1 MTLLPDGLYDRIL
14 DSTLREAAQGLATAG
29 QAEIEALVPAER
41 RRRLVAEMARL
52 LPDLLDAIAASSDES
67 EIERQELQLL
77 NKLLTSVRRQD
88 AQTPTWTAPVLALRS
103 VHRTGLAPIFPQTGL
118 SSPWLFTA
126 GRADPSLFS
135 ELRAELSA
143 ADRVDILVSFITWSG
158 FRKLW
163 DVLESVTALGANGHP
178 PSRGSWR

>member
-1 MTLLPDGLYDRIL
+1 
-14 DSTLREAAQGLATAG
+14 
-29 QAEIEALVPAER
+29 
-41 RRRLVAEMARL
+41 L
-52 LPDLLDAIAASSDES
+52 LPDLLDAIGTSSDES

-77 NKLLTSVRRQD
+77 NQLLTSVRRQD

-143 ADRVDILVSFITWSG
+143 ADRVDILVSFIACHREFNGRAAAEKFFDLLNRAKPFFVHVDHHLLDDQPTSRLPSNFLLQAHSRLEIHTS
-158 FRKLW
+158 FRLIPRWTRLPK
-163 DVLESVTALGANGHP
+163 
-178 PSRGSWR
+178 